1 MRGGNIYMKNEKN
14 KIPDF
19 RVVFLMFVF
28 LGLPIIV
35 FLNWL
40 TINNEVSILI
50 KMITIII
57 CVFLITV
64 SYRAIRHF
72 FFKHCGKTKINLVGY
87 VVVQCVS
94 LVITL
99 IMMGIIVA
107 CIQLL

>member
-40 TINNEVSILI
+40 TINN
-50 KMITIII
+50 
-57 CVFLITV
+57 
-64 SYRAIRHF
+64 
-72 FFKHCGKTKINLVGY
+72 
-87 VVVQCVS
+87 
-94 LVITL
+94 
-99 IMMGIIVA
+99 
-107 CIQLL
+107 

>member
-64 SYRAIRHF
+64 SYRAIRYF
-72 FFKHCGKTKINLVGY
+72 LFKHCGKTKINLVGY
-87 VVVQCVS
+87 IVVQCVS

>member
-1 MRGGNIYMKNEKN
+1 MKNEKN

-28 LGLPIIV
+28 FGLPIIV

-57 CVFLITV
+57 CVFLIYKA
-64 SYRAIRHF
+64 S
-72 FFKHCGKTKINLVGY
+72 GKIY
-87 VVVQCVS
+87 DR
-94 LVITL
+94 L
-99 IMMGIIVA
+99 IMYKGSRMKMTRILSMAMRRKEGK
-107 CIQLL
+107 